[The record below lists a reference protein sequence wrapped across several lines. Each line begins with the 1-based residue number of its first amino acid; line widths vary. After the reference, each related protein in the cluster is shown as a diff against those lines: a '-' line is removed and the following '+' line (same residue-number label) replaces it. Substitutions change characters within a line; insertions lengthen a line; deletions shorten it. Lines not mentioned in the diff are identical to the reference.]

1 MRHSRLRVATTP
13 FHIHDRIAPAP
24 EFTGGS
30 IWHGDTSMPTA
41 KRTRFRN
48 REPGDTTPFN
58 NANTML
64 EGLSVRYWRPSLIM
78 LKIGKVGYYPSTG
91 RIFVDG
97 ERKARSKRG
106 LEALK
111 ALLTEE
117 RARLRVYV
125 DRRAGAAEKQNS
137 IRRERNGEALASG
150 DPKAV
155 LLDLSATVEAA
166 LAGEKQPAEDRAFVE
181 FDLAVVE

>member
-1 MRHSRLRVATTP
+1 
-13 FHIHDRIAPAP
+13 
-24 EFTGGS
+24 
-30 IWHGDTSMPTA
+30 MPTS
-41 KRTRFRN
+41 KKTRFRN

-64 EGLSVRYWRPSLIM
+64 EGLGVRYSRPSLKM
-78 LKIGKVGYYPSTG
+78 LKIGNIGYYPSTG
-91 RIFVDG
+91 RIFVDR
-97 ERKARSKRG
+97 ESKARSKRG

-111 ALLTEE
+111 MILTEE
-117 RARLRVYV
+117 RAKLRVYV
-125 DRRAGAAEKQNS
+125 DRRAGALAKQNR
-137 IRRERNGEALASG
+137 IQRESDDEALASG

-166 LAGEKQPAEDRAFVE
+166 LAGDKQPAEDRDFVE